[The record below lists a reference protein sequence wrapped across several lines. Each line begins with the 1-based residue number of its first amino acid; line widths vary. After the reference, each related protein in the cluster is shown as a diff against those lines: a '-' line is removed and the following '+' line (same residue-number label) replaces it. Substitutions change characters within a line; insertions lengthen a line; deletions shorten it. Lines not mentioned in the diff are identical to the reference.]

1 MPFYQREFAY
11 VYNIKSIM
19 NDTPLTKL
27 INLKELTLLLDW
39 LRTSP
44 DRKTLMASAAKKY
57 SPLLKN
63 LSPE

>member
-1 MPFYQREFAY
+1 MPFYLREFAY

-39 LRTSP
+39 LRTTP
-44 DRKTLMASAAKKY
+44 DRKAFVASATKKY

-63 LSPE
+63 ISPE